1 MRAVP
6 ALPGAFWRGW
16 TVMAMGRLAQFVEP
30 FLPVL
35 LLVQFGAGATAAA
48 GVLLAAQLAST
59 AGSAAAGAAMDR
71 WGRRRVLRVG
81 LSAAGV
87 SCGALALAPHLGV
100 AAVAAVVY
108 GVASTS
114 WRGAAG
120 AVVPAVLAGS
130 GVPASTRTV
139 AFGLLIWASNLGA
152 VASASVGATGAPVH
166 LLIAAQGGLLVLTAV
181 LARILPDDNTHRG
194 DHGGTGDDGR
204 DPATVTPRPARVP
217 DAGLW
222 LLALA
227 VAPATA
233 LMFQAFSGLAI
244 LLPPAD
250 YRLMVLV
257 NALVLVAGQP
267 LVAWTARR
275 VPAGPL
281 LAVAGLG
288 LAAGLALHA
297 VGMPVLVATPV
308 WTLAELVVIVVPSAV
323 VAGIAPHRRT
333 GTYIGTFQAVQGG
346 AAAAAS
352 FAGPVAAAASPLV
365 FALGCLLL
373 AALGGVALLALRRL
387 VQTGL
392 DQPVDCSC
400 GAVLC
405 RCGGIDMTCVGPAPL
420 ILHAARTL
428 HR

>member
-1 MRAVP
+1 MRPVP
-6 ALPGAFWRGW
+6 ALPAAFWRGW
-16 TVMAMGRLAQFVEP
+16 AVMALGRLAQFVEP

-35 LLVQFGAGATAAA
+35 LLTQLDAGPAAA
-48 GVLLAAQLAST
+48 AAVLLAGQLAAT
-59 AGSAAAGAAMDR
+59 AGAAVAGAVMDR
-71 WGRRRVLRVG
+71 WGRRRILRMG
-81 LSAAGV
+81 LVAAGV
-87 SCGALALAPHLGV
+87 SCGALAVAPHLGI
-100 AAVAAVVY
+100 AAAAAVVY
-108 GVASTS
+108 GIASAS

-120 AVVPAVLAGS
+120 AGVPAVLAGA

-152 VASASVGATGAPVH
+152 VVSATVGAAGAPVRV
-166 LLIAAQGGLLVLTAV
+166 LIAAQGVLLVLTAV
-181 LARILPDDNTHRG
+181 LARILPSEDTGSRETDDHPEPG
-194 DHGGTGDDGR
+194 
-204 DPATVTPRPARVP
+204 VLTPRLARVP
-217 DAGLW
+217 DPGLW

-244 LLPPAD
+244 LLSPAD

-267 LVAWTARR
+267 LVAWVARR

-288 LAAGLALHA
+288 LAAGLALHTT
-297 VGMPVLVATPV
+297 GSPVFVATPV

-346 AAAAAS
+346 AAATAS
-352 FAGPVAAAASPLV
+352 FAGPVAAAASPAV
-365 FALGCLLL
+365 FAAGCLVL
-373 AALGGVALLALRRL
+373 AALGGAALLGLRRL